1 MFTSLPLRLDW
12 NQDLPRYW
20 CDNSPFKTHF
30 LNAQSTV
37 FPPGE
42 RFFIY
47 SIKQFKEGIT
57 DSTLK
62 AEVAEFIKQEN
73 WHSYAHEQYDNWLDS
88 IGYPASQ
95 IDAESSAR
103 FAWMK
108 QHFSPKTC
116 LAITIGIEH
125 ITALTGGHN
134 LRHRTFMKR
143 MHPHFEVIWRWHSVE
158 EIEHKSVAMDVW
170 KFTIGD
176 EGTRRRWMLF
186 AIMFYMYSV
195 LKATI
200 QLLHADR
207 QLWKWR
213 TLKDAWVMLFARNG
227 LFRGNVGNWLDYF
240 KRDFHPNDHDDTKL
254 LRFRKT

>member
-47 SIKQFKEGIT
+47 CIKKYKDQIT
-57 DSTLK
+57 DPEQLK
-62 AEVAEFIKQEN
+62 EIAEFIKQEN
-73 WHSYAHEQYDNWLDS
+73 WHSYAHEQYDKWLDS
-88 IGYPASQ
+88 IGLPASQ
-95 IDAESSAR
+95 IDKESAAR
-103 FAWMK
+103 FEWMK
-108 QHFSPKTC
+108 RNFSAKTC

-134 LRHRTFMKR
+134 LRHRTFMKS
-143 MHPHFEVIWRWHSVE
+143 MHPHFEVVWRWHSVE
-158 EIEHKSVAMDVW
+158 EIEHKSVAINVW
-170 KFTIGD
+170 KSTIDD
-176 EGTRRRWMLF
+176 EGSRRKWMLF

-200 QLLHADR
+200 QLLHADK

-213 TLKDAWVMLFARNG
+213 TLKDAWIMLFAQHG
-227 LFRGNVGNWLDYF
+227 LFSRNVRGWLDYF

>member
-1 MFTSLPLRLDW
+1 MFTSHPLRLDW

-20 CDNSPFKTHF
+20 CDDSPFKTHF

-47 SIKQFKEGIT
+47 SIKQFKDNIT
-57 DSTLK
+57 DPKLK
-62 AEVAEFIKQEN
+62 AEVAEFIKQES
-73 WHSYAHEQYDNWLDS
+73 WHSYAHEQYDKWLDS
-88 IGYPASQ
+88 IGCPATK
-95 IDAESSAR
+95 IDNESSAR
-103 FAWMK
+103 FEWMK
-108 QHFSPKTC
+108 KHCSPKTC

-134 LRHRTFMKR
+134 LRHRTFMKK
-143 MHPHFEVIWRWHSVE
+143 MHPHFEVVWRWHSVE
-158 EIEHKSVAMDVW
+158 EIEHKAVAMDVW
-170 KFTIGD
+170 KSTIGD
-176 EGTRRRWMLF
+176 ESTRRKWMLF

-195 LKATI
+195 LKATV
-200 QLLHADR
+200 QLLHADK

-213 TLKDAWVMLFARNG
+213 TVKDAWTMLFATNG
-227 LFRGNVGNWLDYF
+227 LFRGNVSSWLDYF
-240 KRDFHPNDHDDTKL
+240 KKDFHPNDHDDSKL